1 MLSGEVKVLDDN
13 HIHKGRGELLNPRFS
28 AVDEVTNRSQVDG
41 CVLCGT
47 LVNTKEEA
55 EIGG

>member
-1 MLSGEVKVLDDN
+1 MLDDN
-13 HIHKGRGELLNPRFS
+13 NIHKGRGELLNPRFS

-47 LVNTKEEA
+47 LVKTKEEA
-55 EIGG
+55 EVGG